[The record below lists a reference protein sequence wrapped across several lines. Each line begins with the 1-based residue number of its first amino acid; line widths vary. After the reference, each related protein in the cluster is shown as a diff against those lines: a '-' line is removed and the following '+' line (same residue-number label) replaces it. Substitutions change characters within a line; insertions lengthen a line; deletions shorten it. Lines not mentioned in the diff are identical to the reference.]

1 MTEPLPPFLG
11 DVIARIEAPATD
23 REAPSIPADVTGS
36 LADLLTWWRALAAS
50 PVPTP
55 AEIHV
60 DVTDLDVD
68 GALRAGLDAADRA
81 ADAGTTIVVP
91 RVVERDDVAARTV
104 ISLLTRK
111 EASRILP
118 QPPGMGDRAWMVAC
132 AGVRDRAA
140 DVTEH
145 RGAPVEMLDALD
157 ATAIAATV
165 GTLLGAA
172 ARRTPC
178 LIDGT
183 DELAAALVADRLCF
197 RAKGWWRAASD
208 SPDPGRAAAI
218 DRIDLTAGLPLM
230 LSDDEGRGAAATLA
244 LLNLLTAGDD
254 GYSPNLRISS

>member
-11 DVIARIEAPATD
+11 DVIDRIEAPATAQ
-23 REAPSIPADVTGS
+23 EPPGIPANVSGR
-36 LADLLTWWRALAAS
+36 LADLLTWWRALASA
-50 PVPTP
+50 PRPTP

-60 DVTDLDVD
+60 ETTDLDVEA
-68 GALRAGLDAADRA
+68 ALRAGLDAADRA
-81 ADAGTTIVVP
+81 VDGGTTILIP
-91 RVVERDDVAARTV
+91 RASPRDDVAARTV

-118 QPPGMGDRAWMVAC
+118 QPTGMTDRDWMAAC
-132 AGVRDRAA
+132 ATVRDRAA

-145 RGAPVEMLDALD
+145 RGAPVDILDALA
-157 ATAIAATV
+157 ATGIAATV

-197 RAKGWWRAASD
+197 RAKGWWRSASD
-208 SPDPGRAAAI
+208 SPDPGRMAAI
-218 DRIDLTAGLPLM
+218 DRIDLTPGLPLM
-230 LSDDEGRGAAATLA
+230 LDDDDGRGATATLA
-244 LLNLLTAGDD
+244 LLDLLTDGD
-254 GYSPNLRISS
+254 